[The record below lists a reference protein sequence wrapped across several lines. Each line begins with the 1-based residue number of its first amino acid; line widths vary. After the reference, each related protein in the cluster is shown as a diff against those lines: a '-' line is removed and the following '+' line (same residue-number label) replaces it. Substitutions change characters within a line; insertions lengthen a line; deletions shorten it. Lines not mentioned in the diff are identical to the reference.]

1 MAASGNL
8 EVLWKIDILKI
19 IKVLVEFVSDFIL
32 SF

>member
-19 IKVLVEFVSDFIL
+19 IKVLVEYVSDFIL
-32 SF
+32 

>member
-19 IKVLVEFVSDFIL
+19 IKVLVEYVSDFIL

>member
-19 IKVLVEFVSDFIL
+19 IKVSVEYASDFIL